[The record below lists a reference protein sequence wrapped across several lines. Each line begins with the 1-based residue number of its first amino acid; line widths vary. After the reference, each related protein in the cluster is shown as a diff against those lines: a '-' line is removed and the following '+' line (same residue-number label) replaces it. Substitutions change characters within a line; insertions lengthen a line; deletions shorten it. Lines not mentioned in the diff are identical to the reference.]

1 MYRYGYTLLDV
12 LICVSVGNAGHQLRN
27 CCVNETYQSCSL
39 CFFKYH
45 KANPVKVTGTKSKVF
60 CFFLNV
66 VYFVQWAVFCFFFP
80 KQYFDLIGVFS
91 FLCFSGSKVEP
102 VHHQTHIVGH
112 IQPTLIFSGQT
123 SENHL
128 SFTVQTFICTFNT
141 EDILILEKDVQTCAI
156 SVHGR
161 EMLL

>member
-1 MYRYGYTLLDV
+1 MLFIL
-12 LICVSVGNAGHQLRN
+12 S
-27 CCVNETYQSCSL
+27 NEL
-39 CFFKYH
+39 FF
-45 KANPVKVTGTKSKVF
+45 G
-60 CFFLNV
+60 
-66 VYFVQWAVFCFFFP
+66 FFP

-112 IQPTLIFSGQT
+112 IQPTLIFSEQT

-141 EDILILEKDVQTCAI
+141 EDILILEKDVQMCAI